1 MNQHSTYRITWTY
14 TGEIVD
20 EVTAGSVQEA
30 LERAADRAPH
40 YSLTAMVEGMEVDLY
55 REMKPSVTLVP
66 APKRCPEC
74 LGEGGRHNTIHE
86 RYATGGGGVNRPC
99 SLGAQSASV

>member
-1 MNQHSTYRITWTY
+1 MTQHSKYCITWTY

-55 REMKPSVTLVP
+55 RGLKPSVTLVP
-66 APKRCPEC
+66 APERCPEC

-86 RYATGGGGVNRPC
+86 RHVTGGGGVTRLC
-99 SLGAQSASV
+99 SLSAKSASV